1 MIFGKFVLIVKHGT
15 LCAFLACKHALFPYL
30 LVIALALFHM
40 LFAFLS
46 LNLVLAVSTLN

>member
-30 LVIALALFHM
+30 LVIALALLLK
-40 LFAFLS
+40 LFAFLGR
-46 LNLVLAVSTLN
+46 NLVLAVSTLN